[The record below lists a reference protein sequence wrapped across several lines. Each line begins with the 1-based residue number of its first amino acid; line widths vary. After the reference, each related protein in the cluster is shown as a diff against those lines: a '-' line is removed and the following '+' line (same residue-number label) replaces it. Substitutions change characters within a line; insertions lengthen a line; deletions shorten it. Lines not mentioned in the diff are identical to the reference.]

1 MRRIASCKR
10 LEYHEIINSDLMKN
24 SSGAVE
30 RRNRGFTMLELLV
43 AVAVTAILAT
53 MLLTITRQVVVTHGQ
68 TSGNLETNQIANFVL
83 DQIQEDLHCA
93 LYRNDG
99 GTWMAATIAEDT
111 TTSGSWKPASSEKPT
126 DKSIRLT
133 PDDWPD
139 GPTDAYT
146 DAKKQLHL
154 QDCRFGVAGTWFR
167 FFTQSPE
174 LDPDASVSSSV
185 RAVSYQIVRHGLTG
199 TPRSTPRYQLFR
211 TDVSA
216 KDTFDSGYD
225 LHPVDGNYTIRSSNN
240 RRQSGNIVN
249 PIFTDE
255 AGKPATDFSLAANV
269 IDFGIRAYLIE
280 PNSSGRKYLRQIFP
294 DVNATSGSGRYEYL
308 ASANP
313 TYRTNTAY
321 PLAHAFPEVVDVM
334 VRVLTTQGASAI
346 SSLED
351 GLITA
356 PDGVS
361 DEEYWWQLAE
371 ENSQVYIRR
380 VRILATGI

>member
-1 MRRIASCKR
+1 
-10 LEYHEIINSDLMKN
+10 
-24 SSGAVE
+24 
-30 RRNRGFTMLELLV
+30 MLELLV

-83 DQIQEDLHCA
+83 DRIQEDLHCA

-99 GTWMAATIAEDT
+99 GAWMAATISKDT
-111 TTSGSWKPASSEKPT
+111 STSGSWKTASSSKPT
-126 DKSIRLT
+126 DESISIRLF
-133 PDDWPD
+133 PDDWDD
-139 GPTDAYT
+139 GPTDGYT

-199 TPRSTPRYQLFR
+199 TPKSTPRYQLFR

-216 KDTFDSGYD
+216 KETFEAGYD
-225 LHPVDGNYTIRSSNN
+225 LHPSKGKYLAGAND
-240 RRQSGNIVN
+240 RRQPGNVVN

-255 AGKPATDFSLAANV
+255 AGKPATDFSLAANI
-269 IDFGIRAYLIE
+269 IDFGIRAYIIE
-280 PNSSGRKYLRQIFP
+280 PTSSGKKYLRQIFP
-294 DVNATSGSGRYEYL
+294 DVNATSGSGKYEYL
-308 ASANP
+308 ATSNP
-313 TYRTNTAY
+313 AYRTNASS
-321 PLAHAFPEVVDVM
+321 PLAQAFPEVIDLM
-334 VRVLTTQGASAI
+334 VRVLTIQGASAI
-346 SSLED
+346 SSFED
-351 GLITA
+351 GLVTA

-361 DEEYWWQLAE
+361 DDEYWWQLAE

>member
-1 MRRIASCKR
+1 MKKSKGA
-10 LEYHEIINSDLMKN
+10 LES
-24 SSGAVE
+24 
-30 RRNRGFTMLELLV
+30 RNRGFTMLELLV

-83 DQIQEDLHCA
+83 DRIQEDLHCA

-99 GTWMAATIAEDT
+99 GAWMAATISEDT
-111 TTSGSWKPASSEKPT
+111 STSGSWKTASSSKPT
-126 DKSIRLT
+126 DESIRLT
-133 PDDWPD
+133 PDDWAD
-139 GPTDAYT
+139 CPTDAYT
-146 DAKKQLHL
+146 EAKNQLHL

-199 TPRSTPRYQLFR
+199 APKSTPRYQLFR

-216 KDTFDSGYD
+216 KETFEAGYD
-225 LHPVDGNYTIRSSNN
+225 LHPSKGKYLVGANE
-240 RRQSGNIVN
+240 RRQPGNIVN

-255 AGKPATDFSLAANV
+255 SGKLATDFSLAANI

-280 PNSSGRKYLRQIFP
+280 PSSSGSRYLQQIFP

-308 ASANP
+308 ASSNP
-313 TYRTNTAY
+313 AYRTNTTY

-346 SSLED
+346 SSFED
-351 GLITA
+351 GLVTA

>member
-1 MRRIASCKR
+1 
-10 LEYHEIINSDLMKN
+10 
-24 SSGAVE
+24 
-30 RRNRGFTMLELLV
+30 MLELLV

-83 DQIQEDLHCA
+83 DRIQEDLHCA

-99 GTWMAATIAEDT
+99 GAWMVATIAEDT
-111 TTSGSWKPASSEKPT
+111 STSGSWKTASTSKPT
-126 DKSIRLT
+126 TESIRLI

-139 GPTDAYT
+139 CPTDAYT
-146 DAKKQLHL
+146 EAKNQLHL

-199 TPRSTPRYQLFR
+199 ASKSTPRYQLFR

-216 KDTFDSGYD
+216 KETFEAGYD
-225 LHPVDGNYTIRSSNN
+225 LHPSKGKYLVGANE
-240 RRQSGNIVN
+240 RRQPGNIVN

-255 AGKPATDFSLAANV
+255 SGKLATDFSLAANI

-280 PNSSGRKYLRQIFP
+280 PSSSGSRYLQQIFP

-308 ASANP
+308 ASSNP
-313 TYRTNTAY
+313 AYRTNTVY
-321 PLAHAFPEVVDVM
+321 PIAHAFPEVIDVM

-346 SSLED
+346 SSFED

-361 DEEYWWQLAE
+361 DEEHWWRLAE

>member
-1 MRRIASCKR
+1 
-10 LEYHEIINSDLMKN
+10 MKK
-24 SSGAVE
+24 SSGALE
-30 RRNRGFTMLELLV
+30 SRNSGFTMLELLV

-68 TSGNLETNQIANFVL
+68 TSGNLETNQIATFVL
-83 DQIQEDLHCA
+83 DRIQEDLHCA

-99 GTWMAATIAEDT
+99 GAWMAATISEDT
-111 TTSGSWKPASSEKPT
+111 STSGSWKTASNAKPT
-126 DKSIRLT
+126 GESIRLT
-133 PDDWPD
+133 PEDWED
-139 GPTDAYT
+139 GPTDSYT
-146 DAKKQLHL
+146 DKHNQLHL
-154 QDCRFGVAGTWFR
+154 QDCRFGAAGTWFR

-199 TPRSTPRYQLFR
+199 ASKSTPRYQLFR

-216 KDTFDSGYD
+216 KETFEAGYD
-225 LHPVDGNYTIRSSNN
+225 LHPVDGNYTTSSTND
-240 RRQSGNIVN
+240 RRQPGNIVN

-255 AGKPATDFSLAANV
+255 AGKSATDFSLAANV

-313 TYRTNTAY
+313 AYRTNTAY

-346 SSLED
+346 SSFED
-351 GLITA
+351 GLISA

>member
-1 MRRIASCKR
+1 MKKSKGA
-10 LEYHEIINSDLMKN
+10 LES
-24 SSGAVE
+24 
-30 RRNRGFTMLELLV
+30 RNRGFTMLELLV

-83 DQIQEDLHCA
+83 DRIQEDLHCA

-99 GTWMAATIAEDT
+99 GAWMVATISEDT
-111 TTSGSWKPASSEKPT
+111 STSDSWKQASTPKPP
-126 DKSIRLT
+126 DESIRLT

-174 LDPDASVSSSV
+174 LDPDVSVSSSV

-199 TPRSTPRYQLFR
+199 APKSTPRYQLFR

-216 KDTFDSGYD
+216 KETFEAGYD
-225 LHPVDGNYTIRSSNN
+225 LHPVDGNYTSRSTND
-240 RRQSGNIVN
+240 RRQPGNVVN

-255 AGKPATDFSLAANV
+255 AGKPATDFSLAANI

-280 PNSSGRKYLRQIFP
+280 PTSSGRKYLRQIFP
-294 DVNATSGSGRYEYL
+294 DVNATSGSGRYEYT
-308 ASANP
+308 ATSNP
-313 TYRTNTAY
+313 AYRTNASH
-321 PLAHAFPEVVDVM
+321 PLAHAFPEVIDLM
-334 VRVLTTQGASAI
+334 VRVLTIQGASAI
-346 SSLED
+346 SSFED

-361 DEEYWWQLAE
+361 KEEYWWQLAE